1 MEFSR
6 QEYQSGLPFPPPGDL
21 PNPGNELMSLAS
33 TAWPGRF
40 FTHCT
45 TWEYRISKNGT
56 SDIRDTGWRERCLS
70 GDSLWLLSRHEYS
83 PTLCMYNQSWQ
94 QQSKNA
100 VTAWPKTRKLL
111 FLSDPSVSFFNTV
124 VSFHPWQAK
133 SWLWQTVSISLG
145 SVYITSFYFS
155 HYSHHV
161 FPKQKLLISWCPM
174 LGSAR
179 LRILFLGFSPHTVW
193 IFWMTV
199 INNFR
204 KVYSSLTGIKKYL
217 CSLFI
222 EKNSKSKMLF
232 VNIV

>member
-1 MEFSR
+1 MSIHPHYACTTSLGNSR
-6 QEYQSGLPFPPPGDL
+6 VKMPWQRGLK
-21 PNPGNELMSLAS
+21 PGNSFSSLILLYLFS
-33 TAWPGRF
+33 TQSFPFILG
-40 FTHCT
+40 
-45 TWEYRISKNGT
+45 K
-56 SDIRDTGWRERCLS
+56 LS
-70 GDSLWLLSRHEYS
+70 LGFGE
-83 PTLCMYNQSWQ
+83 
-94 QQSKNA
+94 
-100 VTAWPKTRKLL
+100 
-111 FLSDPSVSFFNTV
+111 
-124 VSFHPWQAK
+124 
-133 SWLWQTVSISLG
+133 TVSISLG

-204 KVYSSLTGIKKYL
+204 KVYSSLTGIKKCL